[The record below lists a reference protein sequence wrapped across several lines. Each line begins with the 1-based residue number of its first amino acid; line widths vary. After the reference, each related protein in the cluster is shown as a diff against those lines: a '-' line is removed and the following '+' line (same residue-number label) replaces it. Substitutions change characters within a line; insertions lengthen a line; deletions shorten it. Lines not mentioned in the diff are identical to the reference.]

1 MAKENWNSL
10 NNQILSSIADNTKN
24 TADHTKETADAIK
37 TPGTPQNFKE
47 VALSVALG
55 SFLSGDNSVNTYE
68 QLSTKGKDIKAFHD
82 SIFNAT
88 EKFSNLVDAFTSE
101 SEKDNI
107 LMTIAYES
115 ADKIITKIA
124 EKLDTVL
131 TTLKSGK
138 SGEPISD
145 IVCGGFNSVFNSL
158 IDIKGIIEKIINK
171 TNNNI
176 DNINNEPQK
185 VEANIKTNLSDN
197 TIQSLIKFLTDLS
210 KENFSKEQLNQL
222 DENIKKLGSILV
234 GNTGESLLAITKSL
248 SELGTVSEQQKS
260 SIEAVKYLFDALSS
274 ATEIGP
280 LGRRRIRKNI
290 RFIRNYIVNDIVEL
304 TKDLKNTSKELG
316 DPSITKSF
324 IAVNNFFDTITALGE
339 LNPEKQADIDDNLD
353 FIKYIICNRFI
364 SLIKK
369 LDKELKDATSNIDSI
384 QKSVLAFNGLIGTIT
399 SLAEYDIDDIITM
412 EYNMHS
418 LVDAIKESFVEFSKF
433 TESGEI
439 NIPSMSEF
447 LKALNKD
454 VLLPM
459 YGLLDGMPTGT
470 ELTKNI
476 IKLSLFA
483 VKVSLIK
490 NIVTQFNNID
500 LISKTTKQTINEDF
514 PQIIDNLA
522 KSYDKLQNISIT
534 GADKKIESFST
545 LLESIEQL
553 GKMNLAAK
561 SVEHSIKALNGI
573 ATGINDVL
581 HKFDELEADKIKEAT
596 NTIKTFTKM
605 VIRCGFMLIAASI
618 LMTLVKP
625 KNLLIF
631 TATLSVFLF
640 TIGGIFRLFNRG
652 FKNSMKGVKDAALLV
667 ALCGAIL
674 IAGSTLFRLV
684 DFSAAMG
691 FVVGLGS
698 FLFAIGF
705 VFLLFN
711 RGFRSAMR
719 GAKNAALIITVC
731 GALLIAGG
739 LIFKYMDWDATF
751 GFITAFGTF
760 FFAIIAILAIGGWRA
775 GKAMADAGKLSIL
788 LVVCGGILLAGGLIY
803 KNIDKKAT
811 IKFCVML
818 AGFIFTIIAI
828 MKFGGREAGKAMN
841 GAKKLAILL
850 IASAAILIAGGLI
863 LKHNPDL
870 IVYST
875 LFGAILALF
884 IWGITQPFKNKNA
897 EFAKGIAAATQ
908 LGILVGISA
917 AVLLVGGYVIKKNG
931 GLKFAAD
938 IGLFA
943 VTLMGFTYAMVKI
956 TNIIG
961 EAVKTGSFKKG
972 LLGMAAIEAL
982 TLGGAYV
989 MKKMGEAMKISGFWN
1004 IVKGVGVMAA
1014 VVAGITGIAF
1024 ALGTALMTPA
1034 SIVIG
1039 VGAAGMAGVVAFAL
1053 GLSAAMRAAAMATIA
1068 AEYVDFDILKE
1079 AMEGWSEIFE
1089 AAAPLAKGFG
1099 TITRIAYAITSMSIA
1114 LAQTADVMQAY
1125 ANLTI
1130 PVYNGTKIVGYKTIT
1145 DQDFPKAATN
1155 IKRIVTTLAQAIVEI
1170 YEEKPDI
1177 FNVPDANLNIAGGL
1191 FSIPIPGAART
1202 PFQKVVKSL
1211 QAMAPMLSAVADAVK
1226 DWSDLKIPVYNGT
1239 KVTGYKTIVSEDFVT
1254 AAKNIKEVV
1263 KTLAG
1268 AVVDVYKEDTEHV
1281 LFEAADTPNLKIGFG
1296 LYSIPMPALAKT
1308 PFQRVTKS
1316 LQVLG
1321 PMLSSIADAVK
1332 DWSDLR
1338 IPIYG
1343 EGGKIKTYKTIS
1355 NGDFFKAAGQ
1365 IKSVVKTLAKAVI
1378 DVAEKNP
1385 ELFGIGDIKGSM
1397 LLNPAKLL
1405 SAVGLTKT
1413 PFAKVA
1419 NTLNVLGPM
1428 LSSIADAVKNWAN
1441 LTYPVYKQGSTEIA
1455 SYKVMT
1461 PGDIGAAGVMISLV
1475 LRSIGEALV
1484 DTVSKNPKI
1493 FGDTFGDSSPA
1504 RRAAEAMKIIT
1515 GVISGIASTIGW
1527 YAKGEF
1533 PILKWVNGKLTTAD
1547 TVKNV
1552 DTKLIEKARDRI
1564 KSVIE
1569 GIGTALIESMENEKI
1584 KKYFTPFTNANTNP
1598 VMMFANSLKT
1608 TAQTLMTLVN
1618 VVGQISKMQIDDV
1631 INNLNDKEKGVK
1643 TKLINMVTA
1652 IAEIFLLFSKEGGSP
1667 ENGVNITETKKN
1679 SYLWGLIKAGDSGKQ
1694 KSIAEFC
1701 NDHIAD
1707 IEEFVKST
1715 QTFTNKISDLLDTV
1729 GKLFK
1734 TFKENEQ
1741 AYQWFIGGSFSGK
1754 DEKGKGFTEHY
1765 NNKNDAISIIN
1776 SILTKYAM
1784 MMIEFTKS
1792 RTLKIGNSNYKI
1804 GILSEYIED
1813 NTELLNNYKTQLN
1826 TLNNVIEDVLK
1837 KGSKILEAGR
1847 EYLKIANAVNM
1858 NLLMVKFSSMM
1869 SYYQE
1874 ALNQMLAEPFI
1885 KSLAKMRQEDRNLKY
1900 IKKLNAYVELL
1911 YSTILNINKFVE
1923 DYKNID
1929 TANLKIMVNNFNDA
1943 VNELYNIGGNVDI
1956 SDANN
1961 GLNQVGAQIAIM
1973 SVKEQI
1979 IKQFMNSLERIVKSA
1994 EYAND
1999 IGIDSFNVLRD
2010 GIIRVYSATE
2020 KIKENK
2026 PFNQHAD
2033 KMKDYVRTIN
2043 SINLSKLNTLINL
2056 FSILDRLAVREG
2068 SLSNLTVALSETLSG
2083 VLAELSA
2090 ELHDAKDTI
2099 NTIQKIQ
2106 DERHKK
2112 IKEAV
2117 TEVQKLMSSSINV
2130 TIKQDSTSLVTDPNT
2145 PTPTTTGDIQNQNNS
2160 VKPPAGNSTVVNQGD
2175 SIREQE
2181 VGAKDKSKQSQQ
2193 NKSVSYITKQPTGN
2207 QQLAS
2212 LSMVEQA
2219 MKNVLSNSNFVI
2231 RDRSAIKK

>member
-1 MAKENWNSL
+1 MAKETKWDSLSTHLENIANSFTEDI
-10 NNQILSSIADNTKN
+10 NKNKNIRTPNGKGEAEEGESIS
-24 TADHTKETADAIK
+24 
-37 TPGTPQNFKE
+37 QQQ
-47 VALSVALG
+47 ALSVAIGGFLG
-55 SFLSGDNSVNTYE
+55 GNDSVKDYN
-68 QLSTKGKDIKAFHD
+68 QLWSKRQAYKEFHD
-82 SIFNAT
+82 VLMGSALITTSFINTINKETGGNVIKSMTLETAKLAGRMTNEIKSIKKSLLQGENQT
-88 EKFSNLVDAFTSE
+88 ITSVV
-101 SEKDNI
+101 
-107 LMTIAYES
+107 Y
-115 ADKIITKIA
+115 
-124 EKLDTVL
+124 
-131 TTLKSGK
+131 
-138 SGEPISD
+138 
-145 IVCGGFNSVFNSL
+145 GGFNNVFNTL
-158 IDIKGIIEKIINK
+158 QDIKTLIEKLK
-171 TNNNI
+171 ETNNSSV
-176 DNINNEPQK
+176 DSINNEPQK

-210 KENFSKEQLNQL
+210 KENISKEQLNQL

-234 GNTGESLLAITKSL
+234 GNTGNSLLAITKSL

-260 SIEAVKYLFDALSS
+260 SIEAIKYLFDALSS

-304 TKDLKNTSKELG
+304 TKDLKETSKELG

-339 LNPEKQADIDDNLD
+339 LDPQKQADIDDNLD

-364 SLIKK
+364 NLIKK

-384 QKSVLAFNGLIGTIT
+384 QKSVFAFNGLIGTIT

-418 LVDAIKESFVEFSKF
+418 LVDAIKESFVEFSKL

-454 VLLPM
+454 VMIPM
-459 YGLLDGMPTGT
+459 YGLLDDMPAGT

-522 KSYDKLQNISIT
+522 KSYDKLQSISIT

-545 LLESIEQL
+545 LLKTIEKL
-553 GKMNLAAK
+553 GSMNLAVK
-561 SVEHSIKALNGI
+561 SVEHSIKALNGV
-573 ATGINDVL
+573 ATAINDVL

-605 VIRCGFMLIAASI
+605 IIRCGFMLIAASL

-691 FVVGLGS
+691 FVVALGS

-711 RGFRSAMR
+711 RGFRSAMH

-739 LIFKYMDWDATF
+739 LIFKHMDWDATF

-828 MKFGGREAGKAMN
+828 MKFGGYEAADAMN

-917 AVLLVGGYVIKKNG
+917 AVLLIGGYVIKKNG
-931 GLKFAAD
+931 GLSFAAD

-943 VTLMGFTYAMVKI
+943 TTLMGFTYAMVKI

-961 EAVKTGSFKKG
+961 EAVSTGSFKKG

-989 MKKMGEAMKISGFWN
+989 MKKIGEAMKISGFWN
-1004 IVKGVGVMAA
+1004 IVKGVGAMAA

-1114 LAQTADVMQAY
+1114 LAQTADVMEAY

-1155 IKRIVTTLAQAIVEI
+1155 IKRIITTLAEAIVEI
-1170 YEEKPDI
+1170 YEQKPDI
-1177 FNVPDANLNIAGGL
+1177 FDVPDANLNIGGGL

-1202 PFQKVVKSL
+1202 PFQKVVKSV
-1211 QAMAPMLSAVADAVK
+1211 QVMGPMLSAVADAMK
-1226 DWSDLKIPVYNGT
+1226 DWADLRIPVYKGT
-1239 KVTGYKTIVSEDFVT
+1239 KIAGYKTITDQDFPT
-1254 AAKNIKEVV
+1254 AARHIKEVI

-1268 AVVDVYKEDTEHV
+1268 AIVDVYNEDTKHV

-1332 DWSDLR
+1332 DWSELR

-1343 EGGKIKTYKTIS
+1343 EGGKITGYKTIA
-1355 NGDFFKAAGQ
+1355 DKEFKDAGGH
-1365 IKSVVKTLAKAVI
+1365 IKEVVKTLAKAVI

-1385 ELFGIGDIKGSM
+1385 ELFGVGNITGSM

-1428 LSSIADAVKNWAN
+1428 LTSIADAVKNWAN
-1441 LTYPVYKQGSTEIA
+1441 LTYPIYKQGSTEIA

-1461 PGDIGAAGVMISLV
+1461 PAEIGVAGVMISLV
-1475 LRSIGEALV
+1475 LRTIGSALV

-1493 FGDTFGDSSPA
+1493 FGDTFGNSSPA

-1533 PILKWVNGKLTTAD
+1533 PILKWVNGKLTTTD

-1552 DTKLIEKARDRI
+1552 DTKLIEKAGGRI
-1564 KSVIE
+1564 KDVIL
-1569 GIGTALIESMENEKI
+1569 GIGTALIESMEDEKI
-1584 KKYFTPFTNANTNP
+1584 KKYFTPYTNANTNP

-1631 INNLNDKEKGVK
+1631 INNLNDKENGVK

-1652 IAEIFLLFSKEGGSP
+1652 IAEIFLLFSKSGGT
-1667 ENGVNITETKKN
+1667 NDVNIDEKRRKT
-1679 SYLWGLIKAGDSGKQ
+1679 YLFGLIKGGEKNEK

-1741 AYQWFIGGSFSGK
+1741 AYQWFIGGSFITGK
-1754 DEKGKGFTEHY
+1754 DKNGKDNLENYSVG
-1765 NNKNDAISIIN
+1765 NDAVSIIHN
-1776 SILTKYAM
+1776 
-1784 MMIEFTKS
+1784 
-1792 RTLKIGNSNYKI
+1792 
-1804 GILSEYIED
+1804 ILSKYIILLKQFTQKRKINGTNATLPEYIDD
-1813 NTELLNNYKTQLN
+1813 NAELLNSYKTQLN

-1956 SDANN
+1956 SNANN
-1961 GLNQVGAQIAIM
+1961 GLMQVGAQIAIM

-2043 SINLSKLNTLINL
+2043 SINLNKLNTLINL

-2068 SLSNLTVALSETLSG
+2068 SLSNLTVALSETLSS
-2083 VLAELSA
+2083 VLSELSA

-2145 PTPTTTGDIQNQNNS
+2145 PTPTPPGDIQNQNNG
-2160 VKPPAGNSTVVNQGD
+2160 VKPPAGGGTVANQGD
-2175 SIREQE
+2175 SIREQK

-2193 NKSVSYITKQPTGN
+2193 NKSISYITKQPTGN

-2231 RDRSAIKK
+2231 RDRSANKK

>member
-55 SFLSGDNSVNTYE
+55 SFLSGDNSINTYE
-68 QLSTKGKDIKAFHD
+68 QLSTKSKDIKAFHD

-88 EKFSNLVDAFTSE
+88 EKFSNLADAFTSE

-115 ADKIITKIA
+115 ADKIITKIS

-158 IDIKGIIEKIINK
+158 IDIKGVIEKLINK

-210 KENFSKEQLNQL
+210 STKLSKEQLDQL

-234 GNTGESLLAITKSL
+234 GNTGNSLLAITKSL

-260 SIEAVKYLFDALSS
+260 AIEAVKYLFDALSS

-304 TKDLKNTSKELG
+304 TKDLEKTSKELG

-324 IAVNNFFDTITALGE
+324 IAVNNFFDTIVSLGE
-339 LNPEKQADIDDNLD
+339 LDPQKQADIDDNLD

-364 SLIKK
+364 NLIKK

-433 TESGEI
+433 TESGEV

-454 VLLPM
+454 VLLQM
-459 YGLLDGMPTGT
+459 YGLLDGMPAGT

-500 LISKTTKQTINEDF
+500 LISETTKQTINEDF

-522 KSYDKLQNISIT
+522 KSYDKLQNITIT

-561 SVEHSIKALNGI
+561 SIEHSIKALNGV
-573 ATGINDVL
+573 ATAINDVL
-581 HKFDELEADKIKEAT
+581 HKFDELEAYKIKEAT

-605 VIRCGFMLIAASI
+605 IIRCGFMLIAASI

-631 TATLSVFLF
+631 TTTLSVFLF

-674 IAGSTLFRLV
+674 IAGSMLFRLV

-691 FVVGLGS
+691 FVVALGS

-711 RGFRSAMR
+711 RGFRNAMR

-775 GKAMADAGKLSIL
+775 GKAMADAGKLAIL

-828 MKFGGREAGKAMN
+828 MKFGGHEAADAMN

-850 IASAAILIAGGLI
+850 VVSAAILIAGGLI

-870 IVYST
+870 VIWST

-931 GLKFAAD
+931 GLKFVAD

-943 VTLMGFTYAMVKI
+943 ATLMGFTYGMVKI

-961 EAVKTGSFKKG
+961 EAASTGSFKKG

-989 MKKMGEAMKISGFWN
+989 MKKMGEAMKIGGFWN
-1004 IVKGVGVMAA
+1004 IVKGVGAMAA

-1034 SIVIG
+1034 AIVIG

-1068 AEYVDFDILKE
+1068 AEFVDFDILKE

-1099 TITRIAYAITSMSIA
+1099 TITKIAYAITSMSIA

-1130 PVYNGTKIVGYKTIT
+1130 PVYKGTKIVGYKTIT

-1170 YEEKPDI
+1170 YEQKPDI
-1177 FNVPDANLNIAGGL
+1177 FDAPDVNLNIAGGL

-1211 QAMAPMLSAVADAVK
+1211 QAMAPMLSAVADAMK
-1226 DWSDLKIPVYNGT
+1226 DWSDLRIPVYKGT
-1239 KVTGYKTIVSEDFVT
+1239 KIAGYKTITNQDFPK
-1254 AAKNIKEVV
+1254 AAIHIKEVI

-1268 AVVDVYKEDTEHV
+1268 AIVDVYNEDTKHV
-1281 LFEAADTPNLKIGFG
+1281 LFEAGDIPTLKIGFG

-1321 PMLSSIADAVK
+1321 PMLSAIADAVK
-1332 DWSDLR
+1332 DWSELR
-1338 IPIYG
+1338 VPIYG
-1343 EGGKIKTYKTIS
+1343 EGGKITGYKTI
-1355 NGDFFKAAGQ
+1355 GDKEFEDAGGH
-1365 IKSVVKTLAKAVI
+1365 IKEVVKTLAQAVI
-1378 DVAEKNP
+1378 DVAERNP
-1385 ELFGIGDIKGSM
+1385 ELFGVGDIKGSM

-1441 LTYPVYKQGSTEIA
+1441 LTYPIYKQGSTEIA

-1461 PGDIGAAGVMISLV
+1461 PTDIKNAGDKIAEVLTAIGT
-1475 LRSIGEALV
+1475 ALV
-1484 DTVSKNPKI
+1484 TTVEGHDKI

-1515 GVISGIASTIGW
+1515 GVISGMASTIGW

-1533 PILKWVNGKLTTAD
+1533 PILKWVNGKLTTAE

-1552 DTKLIEKARDRI
+1552 DTKLIEKARNRI

-1569 GIGTALIESMENEKI
+1569 GIGIALIESMENEKI

-1631 INNLNDKEKGVK
+1631 INNLNNKENGVK

-1652 IAEIFLLFSKEGGSP
+1652 IAEIFLLFSKSGGTNEVSID
-1667 ENGVNITETKKN
+1667 EKRRKT
-1679 SYLWGLIKAGDSGKQ
+1679 YLFGLIKGGEKNEA

-1754 DEKGKGFTEHY
+1754 DEKGKNFTENY
-1765 NNKNDAISIIN
+1765 SGEKSAISIIN
-1776 SILTKYAM
+1776 SILYTYVRM
-1784 MMIEFTKS
+1784 LEQFTKK
-1792 RTLKIGNSNYKI
+1792 RTINGSKE
-1804 GILSEYIED
+1804 ILSEYIKD
-1813 NTELLNNYKTQLN
+1813 NTELLNSYKPQLT
-1826 TLNNVIEDVLK
+1826 TLNDVIEDVLK
-1837 KGSKILEAGR
+1837 KGSKILEAGN
-1847 EYLKIANAVNM
+1847 EYLKIASVGNM
-1858 NLLMVKFSSMM
+1858 NLLMIKFSTMM

-1874 ALNQMLAEPFI
+1874 VLDSMLTEPFI
-1885 KSLAKMRQEDRNLKY
+1885 KSLAKMRQEDKNLKY
-1900 IKKLNAYVELL
+1900 IKKLNDYVQAL
-1911 YSTILNINKFVE
+1911 YDTILYMSSIVSAYQEVDSK
-1923 DYKNID
+1923 
-1929 TANLKIMVNNFNDA
+1929 KIKSMVTNFNAA

-1961 GLNQVGAQIAIM
+1961 GLMQVGAQIAIM

-1979 IKQFMNSLERIVKSA
+1979 IKRFMNSLERIVKSA

-1999 IGIDSFNVLRD
+1999 IGIGSFNVLRD
-2010 GIIRVYSATE
+2010 GILKIYGATTNIR
-2020 KIKENK
+2020 ENK
-2026 PFNQHAD
+2026 PFNQHAN

-2043 SINLSKLNTLINL
+2043 SINLNKLNTLINL

-2068 SLSNLTVALSETLSG
+2068 SLSNLTVALSETLSS
-2083 VLAELSA
+2083 VLSELSA
-2090 ELHDAKDTI
+2090 ELSDAKNTI

-2117 TEVQKLMSSSINV
+2117 KEVQTLMSSTINV
-2130 TIKQDSTSLVTDPNT
+2130 TIKQDSTSLTTDPNATTTT
-2145 PTPTTTGDIQNQNNS
+2145 PTPTGETQKQNNS
-2160 VKPPAGNSTVVNQGD
+2160 VTPAVAGADTVTDQGD
-2175 SIREQE
+2175 SKKGKK
-2181 VGAKDKSKQSQQ
+2181 VGSKDKPNTNPTTKQTTTQAPFIQQ
-2193 NKSVSYITKQPTGN
+2193 NKGISWNTVADK
-2207 QQLAS
+2207 L
-2212 LSMVEQA
+2212 
-2219 MKNVLSNSNFVI
+2219 KNEYGFLTRERGANK
-2231 RDRSAIKK
+2231 RGQTQK

>member
-1 MAKENWNSL
+1 MAEKTKDTKWGSLSTHLENID
-10 NNQILSSIADNTKN
+10 NNTKAVADNIRTPNGKGKSDEEDEKKINQQQALSAAICGFLGGADGKEFKDVWSNKN
-24 TADHTKETADAIK
+24 KFKEFHNVIAGSALLNANFISTINKETGGNVIK
-37 TPGTPQNFKE
+37 
-47 VALSVALG
+47 S
-55 SFLSGDNSVNTYE
+55 
-68 QLSTKGKDIKAFHD
+68 
-82 SIFNAT
+82 
-88 EKFSNLVDAFTSE
+88 
-101 SEKDNI
+101 
-107 LMTIAYES
+107 MTLETAKL
-115 ADKIITKIA
+115 AGRITN
-124 EKLDTVL
+124 E
-131 TTLKSGK
+131 LKSIK
-138 SGEPISD
+138 QSLLLGENQTITA
-145 IVCGGFNSVFNSL
+145 IVAGGFNNIFNIL
-158 IDIKGIIEKIINK
+158 QDIKDNNK
-171 TNNNI
+171 KDLNN
-176 DNINNEPQK
+176 PQK
-185 VEANIKTNLSDN
+185 IEADIKTNLSDN
-197 TIQSLIKFLTDLS
+197 AIQSLIKFLTDLS
-210 KENFSKEQLNQL
+210 KENFSKEQLDQL
-222 DENIKKLGSILV
+222 DGNIKKLSSILV
-234 GNTGESLLAITKSL
+234 GNDESLLAITKSL

-260 SIEAVKYLFDALSS
+260 SIEAIKYLFDALSS

-304 TKDLKNTSKELG
+304 TKDLKETSKELG

-339 LNPEKQADIDDNLD
+339 LDPEKQADIDDNLD

-364 SLIKK
+364 NLIKK

-418 LVDAIKESFVEFSKF
+418 LVDAIKKSFVEFSKF
-433 TESGEI
+433 TESGEV

-459 YGLLDGMPTGT
+459 YSLLDGMPSGT

-500 LISKTTKQTINEDF
+500 LISETTKQTINKDF

-545 LLESIEQL
+545 LLESIEKL
-553 GKMNLAAK
+553 GSMNLAVK
-561 SVEHSIKALNGI
+561 SVEKAIKGLNGI

-605 VIRCGFMLIAASI
+605 IIRCGFMLIAASI

-775 GKAMADAGKLSIL
+775 GKAMADAGKLAIL

-828 MKFGGREAGKAMN
+828 MKFGGWEAGDAMN

-850 IASAAILIAGGLI
+850 VASAAILIAGGLI

-870 IVYST
+870 VVWST

-917 AVLLVGGYVIKKNG
+917 AVLLLGGYVIKKNG
-931 GLKFAAD
+931 GLSFIGYITAFAAILGSFTFAMTEIAKL
-938 IGLFA
+938 IGKA
-943 VTLMGFTYAMVKI
+943 WETST
-956 TNIIG
+956 
-961 EAVKTGSFKKG
+961 FKKG

-989 MKKMGEAMKISGFWN
+989 MKKMGEAMKIGGFWN
-1004 IVKGVGVMAA
+1004 IVKGVAAMAA

-1024 ALGTALMTPA
+1024 TLGAALSTPA
-1034 SIVIG
+1034 AVFIG
-1039 VGAAGMAGVVAFAL
+1039 IGAAGMAGVVAFAL
-1053 GLSAAMRAAAMATIA
+1053 GLSAAMRAAAIATIA
-1068 AEYVDFDILKE
+1068 AEFVDFDILKE

-1099 TITRIAYAITSMSIA
+1099 TITKIAYAITSMSIA

-1130 PVYNGTKIVGYKTIT
+1130 PVYKGTKIVGYKTIT

-1177 FNVPDANLNIAGGL
+1177 FDVPDANLNIAGGL

-1202 PFQKVVKSL
+1202 PFQKVVKSV
-1211 QAMAPMLSAVADAVK
+1211 QAMAPMLSAVADAMK
-1226 DWSDLKIPVYNGT
+1226 DWSDLRIPVYKGT
-1239 KVTGYKTIVSEDFVT
+1239 KIAGYKTITHQDFPN
-1254 AAKNIKEVV
+1254 AATHIKEVI

-1268 AVVDVYKEDTEHV
+1268 AVVDVYNEDTKHV
-1281 LFEAADTPNLKIGFG
+1281 LFEAGDTPTLKIGFG

-1321 PMLSSIADAVK
+1321 PMLSAIADAVK

-1338 IPIYG
+1338 IPVYG

-1355 NGDFFKAAGQ
+1355 NGDFFKASGQ

-1413 PFAKVA
+1413 PFARVA

-1428 LSSIADAVKNWAN
+1428 LSSIADTVKNWAN
-1441 LTYPVYKQGSTEIA
+1441 LTYPIYKQGSTEIA

-1461 PGDIGAAGVMISLV
+1461 PGEIGAAGVMISLV
-1475 LRSIGEALV
+1475 LRTIGSALV

-1527 YAKGEF
+1527 YAQGKF
-1533 PILKWVNGKLTTAD
+1533 PLLKWVNGKLTTAD
-1547 TVKNV
+1547 VVEISSKQ
-1552 DTKLIEKARDRI
+1552 IEEEAKSRI
-1564 KSVIE
+1564 KSVIWS
-1569 GIGTALIESMENEKI
+1569 IGTALIESMEDEKI

-1631 INNLNDKEKGVK
+1631 INNLNNEQTGVK

-1652 IAEIFLLFSKEGGSP
+1652 IAEIFLLFSKSGGTDKVGID
-1667 ENGVNITETKKN
+1667 ENRRKT
-1679 SYLWGLIKAGDSGKQ
+1679 YLFGLIKGEEKNEK

-1715 QTFTNKISDLLDTV
+1715 QTFTNKISDLLSTV

-1741 AYQWFIGGSFSGK
+1741 AYQWFIGGSFITGK
-1754 DEKGKGFTEHY
+1754 DKNGKDITEVYSGEKS
-1765 NNKNDAISIIN
+1765 AISIIN
-1776 SILTKYAM
+1776 TILYTYVRLL
-1784 MMIEFTKS
+1784 EQFTKK
-1792 RTLKIGNSNYKI
+1792 RTINGSEE
-1804 GILSEYIED
+1804 ILSEYIED
-1813 NTELLNNYKTQLN
+1813 NTELLNSYKPQLN
-1826 TLNNVIEDVLK
+1826 TLNNVIEDVFK
-1837 KGSKILEAGR
+1837 QGSKILEAGR
-1847 EYLKIANAVNM
+1847 EYLKIASAVNM

-1874 ALNQMLAEPFI
+1874 ALNQMLTEPFI
-1885 KSLAKMRQEDRNLKY
+1885 KSLAKMRQEDKNLKY
-1900 IKKLNAYVELL
+1900 IKKLNDYVQTL
-1911 YSTILNINKFVE
+1911 YDTILYMSSIVSAYQEVDSK
-1923 DYKNID
+1923 
-1929 TANLKIMVNNFNDA
+1929 KIKSMVTNFNAA

-1961 GLNQVGAQIAIM
+1961 GLMQVGAQIAIM

-1979 IKQFMNSLERIVKSA
+1979 IKRFMNSLERIVKSA

-1999 IGIDSFNVLRD
+1999 IGIGSFNVLRD
-2010 GIIRVYSATE
+2010 GILRIYGATE

-2026 PFNQHAD
+2026 PFNQHAN

-2056 FSILDRLAVREG
+2056 FNILDRLAVREG
-2068 SLSNLTVALSETLSG
+2068 SLSNLTVALSETLSS
-2083 VLAELSA
+2083 VLSELSS
-2090 ELHDAKDTI
+2090 ELRDAKDTI

-2117 TEVQKLMSSSINV
+2117 KEVQTLMSSSINV
-2130 TIKQDSTSLVTDPNT
+2130 TIKQDSTSLATDLN
-2145 PTPTTTGDIQNQNNS
+2145 TTTPAPAGDTQQQNNG
-2160 VKPPAGNSTVVNQGD
+2160 VTPPAAANTVTSQEDSKTGQKAGSKNTFNSRG
-2175 SIREQE
+2175 
-2181 VGAKDKSKQSQQ
+2181 GAQQ
-2193 NKSVSYITKQPTGN
+2193 NKNTN
-2207 QQLAS
+2207 QAPFIQQNKGISWNTVAETL
-2212 LSMVEQA
+2212 
-2219 MKNVLSNSNFVI
+2219 KNQYGFLTRERGANK
-2231 RDRSAIKK
+2231 RGQTQK